1 MKLMMNFLFLSLHHN
16 KIETKTIRGFLF
28 LLKFAFIPFFSSLDP
43 MICDHKAGTILV
55 LRVSVA
61 PFIRINSFSHASVLN
76 AITVMNTFL
85 PNNWCI
91 KQVNDIPDEIGKK
104 THIDNNNSIKWS
116 FGLCYV
122 ESGMPITVQTD
133 HHTHGKW

>member
-16 KIETKTIRGFLF
+16 KIEMKTIRGFLF
-28 LLKFAFIPFFSSLDP
+28 LLKIALYPFSSLYL

-61 PFIRINSFSHASVLN
+61 PFIRINSFSHASVLS

-85 PNNWCI
+85 PNN
-91 KQVNDIPDEIGKK
+91 
-104 THIDNNNSIKWS
+104 
-116 FGLCYV
+116 
-122 ESGMPITVQTD
+122 
-133 HHTHGKW
+133 